1 MRVMLKSRKILVLA
15 KSFLSIWVLYHL
27 FVVVVMSNGS
37 SFMAR
42 FFEHQITTYANQT
55 GFNTSWNFFSPDPA
69 HTMYI
74 RYVVN
79 FNDENG
85 EPTKEPVE
93 GYFPALKNVSTFD
106 PRERRELYLM
116 HYFILSPDR
125 LENLFTPVICRQHPG
140 ASSIYVDFIIESI
153 APLDQ
158 AALQKS
164 QSMEDLSKLNEFIK
178 REISCHAE

>member
-1 MRVMLKSRKILVLA
+1 MRAMLKSRKLLVFIKTL
-15 KSFLSIWVLYHL
+15 LSIWILYHL
-27 FVVVVMSNGS
+27 FVVVIMSNGA

-42 FFEHQITTYANQT
+42 YFQRAITPYANQT

-74 RYVVN
+74 RYTVN

-85 EPTKEPVE
+85 EPTKDTVE
-93 GYFPALKNVSTFD
+93 GFFPALKNVGTFD
-106 PRERRELYLM
+106 PRQRRELYLM

-125 LENLFTPVICRQHPG
+125 LEKLFAPMICRQYPG
-140 ASSIYVDFIIESI
+140 ASSVHVDFVIESI

-158 AALQKS
+158 ANLLKGQT
-164 QSMEDLSKLNEFIK
+164 MEDLSHQNEFIK
-178 REISCHAE
+178 REISCHVE

>member
-1 MRVMLKSRKILVLA
+1 MRAMLKSRKALVFA
-15 KSFLSIWVLYHL
+15 KSVLSIWILYHL
-27 FVVVVMSNGS
+27 FVVVIMSNGS

-85 EPTKEPVE
+85 EPLKEAIE
-93 GYFPALKNVSTFD
+93 GYFPALKNVGTFD

-125 LENLFTPVICRQHPG
+125 LEHLFAPTICRQHLG
-140 ASSIYVDFIIESI
+140 ASSVYVDFVIESI

-158 AALQKS
+158 AAMLKN
-164 QSMEDLSKLNEFIK
+164 QSMEDLSKQNELIK
-178 REISCHAE
+178 REISCHVE